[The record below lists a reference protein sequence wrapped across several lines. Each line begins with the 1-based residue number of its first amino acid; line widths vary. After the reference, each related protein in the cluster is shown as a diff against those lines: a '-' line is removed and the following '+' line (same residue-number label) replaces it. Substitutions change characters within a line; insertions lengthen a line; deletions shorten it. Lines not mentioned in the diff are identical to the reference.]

1 MCSARVNLEAL
12 DLLNATDVAY
22 CTIDYHAVM
31 TLGVNRG
38 AQVVANDGA
47 VLDFAEQIHDQY
59 ISRLQNIDD
68 PGVLVADSAFL
79 LSVRLNNG
87 INIDAPWHEDCG
99 DGSPYHSLSW
109 VKDLPVTF
117 KLVAK
122 SGDC

>member
-1 MCSARVNLEAL
+1 MCPAHVNLEAL
-12 DLLNATDVAY
+12 DLLYATYVTY
-22 CTIDYHAVM
+22 CTIDYQAVV

-59 ISRLQNIDD
+59 ITRLQYIDD
-68 PGVLVADSAFL
+68 SGVLVANSTLL

-87 INIDAPWHEDCG
+87 IYIDTPRHEDCG
-99 DGSPYHSLSW
+99 DGSPYHSPSR

-122 SGDC
+122 SGIG